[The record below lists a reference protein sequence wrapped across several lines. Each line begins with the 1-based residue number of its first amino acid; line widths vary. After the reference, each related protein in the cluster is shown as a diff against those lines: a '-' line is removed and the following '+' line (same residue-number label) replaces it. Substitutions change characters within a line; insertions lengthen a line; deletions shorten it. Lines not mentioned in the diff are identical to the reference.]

1 MYAYIIYVYTDI
13 YVCVCTYV
21 GGCVQEIS
29 GTPSCLTLSNL
40 LALLSIQYYY
50 NPTPIILRF
59 DS

>member
-1 MYAYIIYVYTDI
+1 MHTSYMYTQTYMCVYAHMW
-13 YVCVCTYV
+13 
-21 GGCVQEIS
+21 GGVQEIS

-50 NPTPIILRF
+50 NPTPIILPF

>member
-1 MYAYIIYVYTDI
+1 MHTLYMYTQTYMCVYAHMW
-13 YVCVCTYV
+13 
-21 GGCVQEIS
+21 GGVYKRS
-29 GTPSCLTLSNL
+29 LGTPSCLTLSNL